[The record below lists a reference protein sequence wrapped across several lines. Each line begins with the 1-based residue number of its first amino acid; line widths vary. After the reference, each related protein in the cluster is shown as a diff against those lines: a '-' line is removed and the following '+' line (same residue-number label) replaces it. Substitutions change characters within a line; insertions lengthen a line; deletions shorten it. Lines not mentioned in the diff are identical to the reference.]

1 MGAPFG
7 DEGVAAAD
15 GVMDVALGLGDLV
28 VDGAEKGARRTV
40 GPLRFWKDGVG
51 WGHG

>member
-7 DEGVAAAD
+7 DEGVAAIG
-15 GVMDVALGLGDLV
+15 GVIDVTVGLGDLA
-28 VDGAEKGARRTV
+28 VDGATEGPRRTV